1 MAKLINVSD
10 DVYDTLKSLKGKESY
25 SVVIRR
31 LLGNRSHKEKLLSF
45 FGSRLVDEK
54 EVASLKE
61 GWKRWSEKYV

>member
-31 LLGNRSHKEKLLSF
+31 LLGNRSNKEKLLSF